1 MNNER
6 NARHEKNIAEIK
18 QFLSDLNRFKDSIDR
33 LEWYTNAYNQDIY
46 DKLESLTS
54 LLEKKFLPQ
63 ESNLFSIATLNN
75 LIDKAHRALSE
86 SQSEEDKKHISG
98 LLEGLI
104 KLKEYNH
111 G

>member
-1 MNNER
+1 MN
-6 NARHEKNIAEIK
+6 HEKNIAAIK
-18 QFLSDLNRFKDSIDR
+18 QFLHDMNRFKDSIDR

-46 DKLESLTS
+46 DKLTWLTS

-63 ESNLFSIATLNN
+63 ELGSFNIYTLNN
-75 LIDKAHRALSE
+75 LIDKGHRALSE

>member
-1 MNNER
+1 M
-6 NARHEKNIAEIK
+6 
-18 QFLSDLNRFKDSIDR
+18 DRFG
-33 LEWYTNAYNQDIY
+33 WYKNAYNQDIY

-54 LLEKKFLPQ
+54 LLEEKFLPK
-63 ESNLFSIATLNN
+63 ELDLFSISTLNN
-75 LIDKAHRALSE
+75 LIDKGHRALSE